1 MSYEEQEQNQLDA
14 SVAEKHKSLKA
25 NDEAEK
31 EGTVSFSTLAM
42 TVLVAVAISI
52 ICTMFLINRF
62 VPASSA
68 YEYRIVDVAA
78 LSIAS
83 TQRYKTDEE
92 MEQALRTAFDRL
104 TQMQKEGVVV
114 LHAQSVLLAPPEIVL
129 DPDMLLPPA
138 TVDTKAP

>member
-31 EGTVSFSTLAM
+31 EGTVSLSTLAM

-52 ICTMFLINRF
+52 VCTMFLINRF

-129 DPDMLLPPA
+129 DPDILLPPA

>member
-52 ICTMFLINRF
+52 VCTMFLINRF